1 MALSAPRRTFLT
13 NFNLTGVITMGL
25 FDSLAG
31 NMLGKFGGE
40 KGAIA
45 QVAIDLFNQNG
56 GLPGV
61 LEKFK
66 AAGFSS
72 QVASWVGTGANQ
84 QISAD
89 QVTQVLGSSTITAA
103 ADKLGIS
110 SNEISAKIAEYLPQ
124 VVDRMTPDGEVNK
137 DSGNLMATLLGML
150 K

>member
-1 MALSAPRRTFLT
+1 
-13 NFNLTGVITMGL
+13 MGL

-31 NMLGKFGGE
+31 NMLGKLGGE

-66 AAGFSS
+66 AAGFSN

-89 QVTQVLGSSTITAA
+89 QITQVLGSSTITTA

-124 VVDRMTPDGEVNK
+124 VIDRMTPNGQVGK

>member
-1 MALSAPRRTFLT
+1 
-13 NFNLTGVITMGL
+13 MGL

-31 NMLGKFGGE
+31 SMLGKLGGE

-66 AAGFSS
+66 AAGFADE
-72 QVASWVGTGANQ
+72 VASWVGKGANLP
-84 QISAD
+84 ISAT
-89 QVTQVLGSSTITAA
+89 QVVQVLGSSTIQTAA
-103 ADKLGIS
+103 NKLGI
-110 SNEISAKIAEYLPQ
+110 NADEISAKIAEYLPQ
-124 VVDRMTPDGEVNK
+124 VVDRMTPNGEVNK

>member
-1 MALSAPRRTFLT
+1 
-13 NFNLTGVITMGL
+13 MGL

-31 NMLGKFGGE
+31 SMLGKLGGE

-66 AAGFSS
+66 TAGFSNE
-72 QVASWVGTGANQ
+72 VASWVSIGENLL
-84 QISAD
+84 ISSHAI
-89 QVTQVLGSSTITAA
+89 QQVLGEQTIRTAA
-103 ADKLGIS
+103 AKL
-110 SNEISAKIAEYLPQ
+110 NMRADEISASIAEYLPQ
-124 VVDRMTPDGEVNK
+124 VVDKMTPDGTVNK
-137 DSGNLMATLLGML
+137 NANLMAALMGML

>member
-1 MALSAPRRTFLT
+1 
-13 NFNLTGVITMGL
+13 MGL

-31 NMLGKFGGE
+31 SMLGKLGGD

-66 AAGFSS
+66 AAGFADE
-72 QVASWVGTGANQ
+72 VASWVGTGANLP
-84 QISAD
+84 ISAA
-89 QVTQVLGSSTITAA
+89 QIVQVLGNATIQAASS
-103 ADKLGIS
+103 KLGIQAD
-110 SNEISAKIAEYLPQ
+110 EISAKIAEYLPQ
-124 VVDRMTPDGEVNK
+124 VVDRMTPNGEVGR
-137 DSGNLMATLLGML
+137 DSGNVLATLMGMM

>member
-1 MALSAPRRTFLT
+1 
-13 NFNLTGVITMGL
+13 MGL

-31 NMLGKFGGE
+31 SMMGKLGGE

-45 QVAIDLFNQNG
+45 QVAVDLFNQNG

-66 AAGFSS
+66 AAGFSD

-89 QVTQVLGSSTITAA
+89 QITQVLGSSTITAA
-103 ADKLGIS
+103 AAKLGIS

-124 VVDRMTPDGEVNK
+124 VVDRMTPNGEVNK
-137 DSGNLMATLLGML
+137 DSGNLLATLLGML

>member
-1 MALSAPRRTFLT
+1 
-13 NFNLTGVITMGL
+13 MGL

-31 NMLGKFGGE
+31 SMLGKLGGD

-66 AAGFSS
+66 AAGFADE
-72 QVASWVGTGANQ
+72 VASWVGTGGNLPINAA
-84 QISAD
+84 QI
-89 QVTQVLGSSTITAA
+89 VQVLGSATIQAA
-103 ADKLGIS
+103 SSKLGIQAD
-110 SNEISAKIAEYLPQ
+110 EISAKIAEYLPQ
-124 VVDRMTPDGEVNK
+124 VVDRMTPNGEIGR
-137 DSGNLMATLLGML
+137 DSGNVLATLLSMM

>member
-1 MALSAPRRTFLT
+1 
-13 NFNLTGVITMGL
+13 MGL

-31 NMLGKFGGE
+31 SMLGKLGGE

-66 AAGFSS
+66 AAGFADE
-72 QVASWVGTGANQ
+72 VASWVGKGANLP
-84 QISAD
+84 ISAE
-89 QVTQVLGSSTITAA
+89 QITQVLGGATINTA
-103 ADKLGIS
+103 ADKLGINA
-110 SNEISAKIAEYLPQ
+110 NEISAKIAEYLPQ
-124 VVDRMTPDGEVNK
+124 VVDRMTPDGEVGK
-137 DSGNLMATLLGML
+137 DSGNLLATLLGML

>member
-1 MALSAPRRTFLT
+1 
-13 NFNLTGVITMGL
+13 MGL

-31 NMLGKFGGE
+31 SMLGKLGGE

-45 QVAIDLFNQNG
+45 QVAVDLFNQNG

-66 AAGFSS
+66 AAGFADE
-72 QVASWVGTGANQ
+72 VASWVGTGANQ
-84 QISAD
+84 PVSAAQI
-89 QVTQVLGSSTITAA
+89 TQVLGNTTIKAA

-110 SNEISAKIAEYLPQ
+110 ANEISAKIAEYLPQ
-124 VVDRMTPDGEVNK
+124 VVDRMTPNGEVGK
-137 DSGNLMATLLGML
+137 DSGNLLATLLGML

>member
-1 MALSAPRRTFLT
+1 
-13 NFNLTGVITMGL
+13 MGL

-31 NMLGKFGGE
+31 SMMGKLGGE

-66 AAGFSS
+66 AAGFSDE
-72 QVASWVGTGANQ
+72 VASWVGKGSNLP
-84 QISAD
+84 ISAT
-89 QVTQVLGSSTITAA
+89 QVVQVLGNSSIQTAA
-103 ADKLGIS
+103 NKLGI
-110 SNEISAKIAEYLPQ
+110 NPDEISAKIAEYLPQ
-124 VVDRMTPDGEVNK
+124 VVDRMTPNGEVNK